1 MRFER
6 AFTLMELL
14 VVLLIIGILS
24 TVALRTI
31 DATRDRALFD
41 QTATELSQ
49 LVQAITGNPDL
60 AYDGRRV
67 DFGFYG
73 DVGRLPTELRE
84 LVYNVN
90 SDSNWHGPYVRRG
103 LSGDSLGL
111 LYDAWGNRY
120 TYGQGTG
127 TIASLGNGK
136 YPMTVRVADSLPQL
150 SNNTVTGTITD
161 RDNNPPGDKAFSIS
175 VGIHR
180 SSGGP
185 PLYAPVDQGGYFEFS
200 LRTDRPVPIGIH
212 RIVVRSAGGDSLSRW
227 LTVTPRSQTVVDFR
241 FSSPFRNQ
249 LVVVGPVALDISD
262 SAGFKFTVVNDGTTE
277 DTVTSLTFVQAP
289 DTAYMRIMQ
298 VDSRDPDTFHVG
310 VGQGGTAPVVP
321 GFPVPANRA
330 GFLELHLSDFRSD
343 SLGVGGTVNLNG
355 QNFRIRFSDGSE
367 IAVTPTP

>member
-41 QTATELSQ
+41 QTATELNQ

-60 AYDGRRV
+60 TYDGRRV

-73 DVGRLPTELRE
+73 DMGRLPTELRE
-84 LVYNVN
+84 LVHNVN
-90 SDSNWHGPYVRRG
+90 ADSNWHGPYVRRG

-111 LYDAWGNRY
+111 LYDAWGNLY
-120 TYGQGTG
+120 TYSQGTG

-150 SNNTVTGTITD
+150 SNNAVTGTITD
-161 RDNNPPGDKAFSIS
+161 RDNNPPGDKASSIS
-175 VGIHR
+175 VWIHK
-180 SSGGP
+180 SSGST
-185 PLYAPVDQGGYFEFS
+185 PLYTPVDQGGYFEFS
-200 LRTDRPVPIGIH
+200 PRNGRPVPMGIH
-212 RIVVRSAGGDSLSRW
+212 RIVVQSAGGESLSRW

-241 FSSPFRNQ
+241 FSTPFRNQ
-249 LVVVGPVALDISD
+249 LVVVGKVQLNGSD
-262 SAGFKFTVVNDGTTE
+262 HSQFMFTVVNEGPTD
-277 DTVTSLTFVQAP
+277 DTVTSLTFVEAP
-289 DTAYMRIMQ
+289 ESAYMRTMQ
-298 VDSRDPDTFHVG
+298 VASYPPDTFHIG
-310 VGQGGTAPVVP
+310 IGQGGTAPVVP

-330 GFLELHLSDFRSD
+330 GLLDLRLADFYKD
-343 SLGVGGTVNLNG
+343 SLGAGDKADLNG